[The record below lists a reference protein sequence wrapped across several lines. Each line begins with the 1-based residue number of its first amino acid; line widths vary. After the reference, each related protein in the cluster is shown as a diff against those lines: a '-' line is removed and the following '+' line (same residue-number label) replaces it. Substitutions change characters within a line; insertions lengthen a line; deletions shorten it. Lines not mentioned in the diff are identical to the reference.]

1 MDETSDW
8 SAIFFDFD
16 SFFVGVLPD
25 LSLSLPVEGD
35 LSFPFDL
42 EADDSIPT
50 SIEPLKNRHQ
60 IMHGEIDFGLY
71 QEFLQLLI
79 IDEASLLLIYEA
91 KEIFRLVSSELSSQL
106 QN

>member
-42 EADDSIPT
+42 EADLEDFSDLF
-50 SIEPLKNRHQ
+50 SSSF
-60 IMHGEIDFGLY
+60 FGL
-71 QEFLQLLI
+71 
-79 IDEASLLLIYEA
+79 SLLFLL
-91 KEIFRLVSSELSSQL
+91 F
-106 QN
+106 

>member
-1 MDETSDW
+1 MNAIAWLKWRYAGGTGVCDMDETSDW

-42 EADDSIPT
+42 EADLEDFSDLF
-50 SIEPLKNRHQ
+50 SSSF
-60 IMHGEIDFGLY
+60 FGL
-71 QEFLQLLI
+71 
-79 IDEASLLLIYEA
+79 SLLFLL
-91 KEIFRLVSSELSSQL
+91 F
-106 QN
+106 